1 MDQLNEITEAIRHDM
16 TTRTQ
21 ARDTA
26 LATSR
31 SLISACARSIRAA
44 HREEFDTART
54 LLAEAGQLAA
64 DLHAA
69 TDDKPDLYYAGY
81 TQDGLKEYVEANLVL
96 AMITNQPLPTPAA
109 LNVIGA
115 TWLSGLAE
123 AASEMRRRILDII
136 RHEGQLDEAERLL
149 DVMDAVYT
157 QLLTFD
163 FPDNVTYG
171 LRRTTDALRGVLERT
186 RGDLTMSLRQQQL
199 QSAIERRLP

>member
-1 MDQLNEITEAIRHDM
+1 MKQLNEITEAIRHDM

-69 TDDKPDLYYAGY
+69 TNDKPDLYYAGY